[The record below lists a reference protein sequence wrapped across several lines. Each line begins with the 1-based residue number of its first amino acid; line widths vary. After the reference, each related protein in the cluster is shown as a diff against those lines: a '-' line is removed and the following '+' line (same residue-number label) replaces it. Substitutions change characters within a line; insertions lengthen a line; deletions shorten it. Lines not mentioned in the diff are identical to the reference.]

1 MKQVASHFGGTR
13 NALAISWPKR
23 VRTSNKFRSQFHHVV
38 DSFPTLLETAGID
51 VPEYVNGILQKPI
64 HGKSMLYSFDN
75 GDSPSTRKS
84 QYFEILGNRALYH
97 DGWIASCF
105 HGRLPWIRFAGYEFD
120 GEEERWELYNITED
134 FSQSKDLAHVYPD
147 KLDFL
152 IKKFDEEAKRYE
164 VYPLRDAGSRRGGDY
179 AVPHSLDGYDRVV
192 YNDKHFRMPEF
203 SVLNLKNVL
212 QHYRKI
218 ELGKTEN
225 SCDRLSGR
233 RDGRVGNFSS
243 KTGMLKFIYNWFGKE
258 FTFAPRR
265 HSPWHSRDQN
275 KLYP

>member
-1 MKQVASHFGGTR
+1 
-13 NALAISWPKR
+13 
-23 VRTSNKFRSQFHHVV
+23 
-38 DSFPTLLETAGID
+38 
-51 VPEYVNGILQKPI
+51 
-64 HGKSMLYSFDN
+64 MLYSFDN

-164 VYPLRDAGSRRGGDY
+164 VYPLRDAGSRRRGLCSPSFFG
-179 AVPHSLDGYDRVV
+179 
-192 YNDKHFRMPEF
+192 
-203 SVLNLKNVL
+203 
-212 QHYRKI
+212 
-218 ELGKTEN
+218 
-225 SCDRLSGR
+225 RL
-233 RDGRVGNFSS
+233 
-243 KTGMLKFIYNWFGKE
+243 
-258 FTFAPRR
+258 
-265 HSPWHSRDQN
+265 
-275 KLYP
+275 